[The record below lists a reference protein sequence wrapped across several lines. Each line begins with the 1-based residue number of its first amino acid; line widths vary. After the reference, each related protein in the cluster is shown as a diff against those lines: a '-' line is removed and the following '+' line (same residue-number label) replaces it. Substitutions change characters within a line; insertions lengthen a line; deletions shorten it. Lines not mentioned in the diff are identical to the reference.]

1 MALRTTD
8 GLAICNKD
16 DYEQFFDLR
25 TNNGMKNPFSD
36 EKIDKIIEDWEDL
49 VLANDR
55 LWAIYWDMLRQAIQ
69 ENSEEINAQC
79 ETI

>member
-16 DYEQFFDLR
+16 DYQQFFDLR

-36 EKIDKIIEDWEDL
+36 EKINKIIEDWEDL
-49 VLANDR
+49 VLANDD
-55 LWAIYWDMLRQAIQ
+55 LWVIYWDMLRQAIQ
-69 ENSEEINAQC
+69 DNSDEISAQC
-79 ETI
+79 AKV

>member
-8 GLAICNKD
+8 GLAICNRD

-25 TNNGMKNPFSD
+25 TNNRMKNPFSD

-49 VLANDR
+49 VLANDD

-69 ENSEEINAQC
+69 DNSEEINAQC
-79 ETI
+79 ANI

>member
-8 GLAICNKD
+8 GFAICNKD
-16 DYEQFFDLR
+16 DYQQFFDLR

-36 EKIDKIIEDWEDL
+36 EKINKIIEDWEVL
-49 VLANDR
+49 VLANDD

-69 ENSEEINAQC
+69 DNSDEISAQC
-79 ETI
+79 AKV

>member
-16 DYEQFFDLR
+16 DYQQFFDLR

-36 EKIDKIIEDWEDL
+36 DKINKIIEDWEDL
-49 VLANDR
+49 VLANDD

-69 ENSEEINAQC
+69 NNSDEISAQC
-79 ETI
+79 VNV

>member
-55 LWAIYWDMLRQAIQ
+55 LWTIYWDMLRQAIQ